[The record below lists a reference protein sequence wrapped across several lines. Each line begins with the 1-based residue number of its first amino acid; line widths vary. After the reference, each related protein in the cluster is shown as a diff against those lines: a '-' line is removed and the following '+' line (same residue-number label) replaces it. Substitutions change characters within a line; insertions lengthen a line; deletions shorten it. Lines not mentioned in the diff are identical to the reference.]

1 MEQPK
6 MKKLLSLQE
15 YAAREGIQYETAW
28 KRWKGGRVRGRKLS
42 GGRVAVFSRQPLP
55 VLRGQ
60 PPKWSEEKV
69 LREVSRLCRDRYLK
83 PSDFPPYLYKL
94 CRRFCGS
101 VRAAKWKADILRGR
115 RWTHGKFLREV
126 NRYCRKRYREDRDWP
141 EHLRALAKRFCG
153 STRRAKWEAGVI
165 DCRRRSLRG
174 ARRFSQKRWT
184 RKKFLGWVRDFCSA
198 GYRKQQAWPGYMRT
212 LAKTYFGSVRA
223 AKVRAGII
231 RRPRRRPV

>member
-28 KRWKGGRVRGRKLS
+28 KRWKGGRVRGKKLS
-42 GGRVAVFSRQPLP
+42 GGRVAIFSRQPVP
-55 VLRGQ
+55 VRRGQ

-94 CRRFCGS
+94 CRKFCGS

-115 RWTHGKFLREV
+115 RWTHGKFLRADLDAFG
-126 NRYCRKRYREDRDWP
+126 RGLDR
-141 EHLRALAKRFCG
+141 
-153 STRRAKWEAGVI
+153 
-165 DCRRRSLRG
+165 
-174 ARRFSQKRWT
+174 Q
-184 RKKFLGWVRDFCSA
+184 VRDALPFFNDSQSGQRA
-198 GYRKQQAWPGYMRT
+198 DAVFVFH
-212 LAKTYFGSVRA
+212 AHEKTRLFFGDKHADFRGL
-223 AKVRAGII
+223 RI
-231 RRPRRRPV
+231 RSG